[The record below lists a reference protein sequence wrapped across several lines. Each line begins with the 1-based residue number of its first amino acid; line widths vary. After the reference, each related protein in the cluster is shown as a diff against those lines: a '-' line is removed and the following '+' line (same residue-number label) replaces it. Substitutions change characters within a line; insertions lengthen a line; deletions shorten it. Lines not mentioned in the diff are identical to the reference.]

1 MEKIYLIV
9 KNNMLSCLCTH
20 CSVHLFCEEYFF
32 HIQRPLGLA
41 ISPNLLCCQG
51 LEVCLYVCVLDNKA
65 FPVNL
70 PIAGFRIIYL
80 AVPAY
85 FFSIAFYCIWLAYPA
100 KICSFSLASSTVQS
114 KIFQFH

>member
-20 CSVHLFCEEYFF
+20 CSVHLFCEEFF
-32 HIQRPLGLA
+32 SHIQRPLGLP
-41 ISPNLLCCQG
+41 ISPNLCCQG

-70 PIAGFRIIYL
+70 PIAGFRYNLSRYPGLHFFYSKFLYL
-80 AVPAY
+80 VGAPR
-85 FFSIAFYCIWLAYPA
+85 
-100 KICSFSLASSTVQS
+100 
-114 KIFQFH
+114 